1 MVNNILFKKLN
12 NFDKF
17 GWIILLSLIGLIL
30 IKFLNYE
37 HYPVHDE
44 VVSVTL
50 LSDIKTSLI
59 KFQATNHYIS
69 TQIGNILI
77 KIFGVDLVKLRLIS
91 LISFFLII
99 IFFYKKTKDLN
110 KVLLFILYCLSTDII
125 IEYYSLYRGY
135 AISALLFT
143 YIYFLMIDE
152 MNKIKNLKIIYFILS
167 VLIFHNQ
174 SNLFLIIPLLL
185 VVTFNFL

>member
-1 MVNNILFKKLN
+1 MPSNRLN

-30 IKFLNYE
+30 IKSLNYE

-77 KIFGVDLVKLRLIS
+77 KIF
-91 LISFFLII
+91 
-99 IFFYKKTKDLN
+99 
-110 KVLLFILYCLSTDII
+110 
-125 IEYYSLYRGY
+125 
-135 AISALLFT
+135 
-143 YIYFLMIDE
+143 
-152 MNKIKNLKIIYFILS
+152 
-167 VLIFHNQ
+167 
-174 SNLFLIIPLLL
+174 
-185 VVTFNFL
+185 